1 MVPVKKLGWIV
12 AGLAAIGCMVLL
24 WRVAAAPRAISQA
37 DLAARYAQP
46 LPPPAGP
53 LATYHLG
60 HSLVGRDMPAMLA
73 QLAGHAHA
81 SQLGWGATLKGHWEG
96 DVPGLTEENTHAHFR
111 PAAEAADSGDY
122 PVVVLTEMVELRD
135 ALRYFDSPKHL
146 ANWTR
151 RFRAARPEARVY
163 LYETWHPLD
172 DPEGW
177 LNRLDADLPRL
188 WEGGV
193 LRPAMAEAGVGTI
206 HVIPG
211 GQVMAAA
218 VRAIEAGQ
226 VPGLSRREDL
236 FATTPDGTP
245 DQIHF
250 NDAGA
255 YLMALTHYAVI
266 YHRSPEG
273 LPHALTRADGS
284 PAAAL
289 PQDTALV
296 LQRMVWDVVTG
307 YAATGVAGG
316 AAGNRA
322 GNR

>member
-1 MVPVKKLGWIV
+1 MVQVRMLGWIV
-12 AGLAAIGCMVLL
+12 AGLAALACVVLVWRMVP
-24 WRVAAAPRAISQA
+24 PRALSPA
-37 DLAARYAQP
+37 EFAERHAQP

-73 QLAGHAHA
+73 QLAGHDHA

-96 DVPGLTEENTHAHFR
+96 DVPGMAEENAHPRFR
-111 PAAEAADSGDY
+111 PADQAAESGDY

-135 ALRYFDSPKHL
+135 AVRFFDSPRHL
-146 ANWTR
+146 ANWAR
-151 RFRAARPEARVY
+151 RFRAARPDARIY

-188 WEGGV
+188 WEAKV

-206 HVIPG
+206 NVIPG

-236 FATTPDGTP
+236 FATGPDGTP

-255 YLMALTHYAVI
+255 YLMALAHYAVI

-273 LPHALTRADGS
+273 LPHALNRADGT
-284 PAAAL
+284 PATALTPKAAL
-289 PQDTALV
+289 T
-296 LQRMVWDVVTG
+296 LQRMVWNVVTG
-307 YAATGVAGG
+307 YAATGVAGE

>member
-1 MVPVKKLGWIV
+1 MVQVRTLGWIV
-12 AGLAAIGCMVLL
+12 AGLAALACIVLV
-24 WRVAAAPRAISQA
+24 WRMTTPRALSPA
-37 DLAARYAQP
+37 EFAGRYMQS

-73 QLAGHAHA
+73 QLAGHDHA

-96 DVPGLTEENTHAHFR
+96 DVPGMVEENAHPRFR
-111 PAAEAADSGDY
+111 PADQAADSGDY
-122 PVVVLTEMVELRD
+122 PVAVLTEMVELRD
-135 ALRYFDSPKHL
+135 AVRFFDSPRYL
-146 ANWTR
+146 ANWVR
-151 RFRAARPEARVY
+151 RFRAARPDARIY
-163 LYETWHPLD
+163 LYETWHPLN

-188 WEGGV
+188 WEAEV

-218 VRAIEAGQ
+218 VRTIEAGQ

-236 FATTPDGTP
+236 FATGPGGAP

-255 YLMALTHYAVI
+255 YLMALTHFAVI

-273 LPHALTRADGS
+273 LPHALMRADGT
-284 PAAAL
+284 PATALTPEAAL
-289 PQDTALV
+289 T
-296 LQRMVWDVVTG
+296 LQRIVWKVVTG
-307 YAATGVAGG
+307 YAATGVAGDT
-316 AAGNRA
+316 AGNRA